1 MTRTPLSSIYYS
13 LVILGNFD
21 NFIITGSKKFKCEKR
36 GKSTF
41 FTRDQIWQIDKTINF
56 IFIIYHQNYLKI
68 NTYSNSNL
76 GNRYKN
82 FE

>member
-41 FTRDQIWQIDKTINF
+41 FTPDQI
-56 IFIIYHQNYLKI
+56 
-68 NTYSNSNL
+68 
-76 GNRYKN
+76 
-82 FE
+82 